1 MKGQVRG
8 TAVAAVA
15 LKPSHKTL
23 LVWNPAAPVRRQRE
37 RVPLAS
43 VLGMLLRQ
51 LLLSGMTA
59 SSEQGFSVCLPHHF
73 TPGLWADEL
82 STR

>member
-23 LVWNPAAPVRRQRE
+23 PVWNSGSSSEAAGAGAFGVG
-37 RVPLAS
+37 AWDATKT
-43 VLGMLLRQ
+43 
-51 LLLSGMTA
+51 TA
-59 SSEQGFSVCLPHHF
+59 SKRDDSQLRTGLLCLPTASLH
-73 TPGLWADEL
+73 
-82 STR
+82 TRSLGR